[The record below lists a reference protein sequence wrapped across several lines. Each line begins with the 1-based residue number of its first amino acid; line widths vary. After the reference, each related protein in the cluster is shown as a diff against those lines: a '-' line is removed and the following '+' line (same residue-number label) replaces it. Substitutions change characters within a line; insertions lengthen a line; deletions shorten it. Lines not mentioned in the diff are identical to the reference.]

1 MRLLK
6 IAGMCVLALGLSF
19 TVTACGDS
27 KPTLS
32 AKTAMMMGGPEG
44 KGKYWYYDGDA
55 TARAREEAIKEN
67 TGITAEIKLEGDVGA
82 MANMV
87 AEKHLVFY
95 LSKDG
100 TKMMWQRTSGEG
112 LLESQ
117 KRGYWKWQD
126 EGETT
131 LVLQDNVEP
140 NAETDTVWKMIE
152 VTEDGL
158 VMQKQD
164 DTTFSPKFYKKTLN
178 DG

>member
-6 IAGMCVLALGLSF
+6 IAGMCVLAMGLSF

-55 TARAREEAIKEN
+55 TARAREEAIKEG

-82 MANMV
+82 MADMV

-100 TKMMWQRTSGEG
+100 TKHMWQRTSGEG

-117 KRGYWKWQD
+117 VRGYWSWSD

-131 LVLQDNVEP
+131 LVMRDNLEP
-140 NAETDTVWKMIE
+140 NAETDTTWKIIE
-152 VTEDGL
+152 VSEDAV
-158 VMQKQD
+158 VMQLQD
-164 DTTFSPKFYKKTLN
+164 DLAISPKFYKKSLQ
-178 DG
+178 